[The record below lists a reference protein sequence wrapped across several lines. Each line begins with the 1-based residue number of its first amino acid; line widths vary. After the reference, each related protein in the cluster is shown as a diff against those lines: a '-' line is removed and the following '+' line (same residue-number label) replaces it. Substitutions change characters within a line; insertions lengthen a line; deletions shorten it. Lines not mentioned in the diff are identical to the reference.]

1 MSTSKTILLVDDDAG
16 LCKLL
21 QTTLTTPEIAIVA
34 ASSGEQALTLAQQ
47 LRPELIILD
56 MHLTPAHP
64 SGLEVCRAL
73 KSDPA
78 MLADTEGSVPLDSV
92 LGDLQALQGVRR
104 YPVRV
109 RCALLAW
116 NLLQETLDR
125 YAIKPYQ
132 RVPIIPAGL
141 GKDAGLLGATLLAR
155 GLVKRET

>member
-34 ASSGEQALTLAQQ
+34 ASSGEQALTLARQ

-78 MLADTEGSVPLDSV
+78 LGRTPIVMLTGAHGPEKRQAAVAAGVDYFYTKPFSPRTLLDQV
-92 LGDLQALQGVRR
+92 ER
-104 YPVRV
+104 
-109 RCALLAW
+109 
-116 NLLQETLDR
+116 
-125 YAIKPYQ
+125 I
-132 RVPIIPAGL
+132 
-141 GKDAGLLGATLLAR
+141 LLG
-155 GLVKRET
+155 